1 MTDFQYKL
9 KKTYF
14 KLLKACLKGNKKK
27 QNKFKQ
33 KLIELELRRTGKI
46 K

>member
-14 KLLKACLKGNKKK
+14 KLLKACVKGNVKK
-27 QNKFKQ
+27 QNKLRQ
-33 KLIELELRRTGKI
+33 KLIELELKRTGKI
-46 K
+46 